1 MYHPLHSISTSSYE
15 KKNKMSRFLAEPITE
30 KESASY
36 TAGNLSIGRSTMQGW
51 RDSMEVRLRVCMWG
65 CGC

>member
-1 MYHPLHSISTSSYE
+1 
-15 KKNKMSRFLAEPITE
+15 MSRFLAEPITE

-51 RDSMEVRLRVCMWG
+51 RESMEVRLPACMRVCVVTMAAHTR
-65 CGC
+65 